1 MIGRTSAQ
9 KIAAVAIA
17 AGAGLVIALLL
28 TPAPSKHSPP
38 DPPVIKLLPPEE
50 SSMPKTIGVIPIRRE
65 TPPPAPTAS
74 PIDDALRQLAEQVL
88 AGPVTAAVSP
98 PSEPDAPASSSAPPA
113 PERHV
118 DICARNGGKRVDY
131 MQGRFSMWRCEF
143 PQRKAK
149 R

>member
-9 KIAAVAIA
+9 TIAAVAIA
-17 AGAGLVIALLL
+17 AGAGLVAVAL
-28 TPAPSKHSPP
+28 TPARAPKPAP
-38 DPPVIKLLPPEE
+38 DPLLSPAE
-50 SSMPKTIGVIPIRRE
+50 SSMPKTIGVIPIRHE
-65 TPPPAPTAS
+65 TPAPAPTAS

-88 AGPVTAAVSP
+88 AGPVAAAVSP
-98 PSEPDAPASSSAPPA
+98 PSEPDAPASSSAPRA

-131 MQGRFSMWRCEF
+131 MQGRRSMWRCEF
-143 PQRKAK
+143 PQRTAK